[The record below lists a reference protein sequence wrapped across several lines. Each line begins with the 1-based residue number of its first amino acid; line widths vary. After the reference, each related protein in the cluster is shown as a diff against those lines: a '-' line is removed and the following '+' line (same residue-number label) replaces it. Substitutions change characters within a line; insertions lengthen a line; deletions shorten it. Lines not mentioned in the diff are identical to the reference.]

1 MRQELSKRG
10 VDVRITVNKMR
21 YVIIGNSIAGIGGI
35 EGIRSIDK
43 DGEIILIS
51 EEPYRVY
58 SRPLIS
64 YLLAGKI
71 TDEKMY
77 YREEDFYDKN
87 GVKVLFGEKAKEIDP
102 KSKEVVTEK
111 DTIRYDKL
119 LLTVGGKPFIPPI
132 KGIQKRGVF
141 TFAGWDDVKAIGDF
155 LRENDAKRSVI
166 VGGGMIGI
174 KSAEALKNLR
184 FLAYANRR
192 FATTLRECGLNVT
205 IVELM
210 ERILPMAL
218 DEEGGKIYEEHLI
231 ENGIDIITGD
241 GIEEILGEDEVS
253 GVKLK
258 SGKRIECRIVIVAI
272 GVHPNIELAESA
284 GLKVDRGIKV
294 DRVMQTSKKDIY
306 AAGDCVKSYNILLE
320 EEMPIPILPLAYKG
334 GFTAGVN
341 MAGGKGRSEYHGG
354 FPMNSIQAFDLPLIS
369 LGMVNP
375 DGGCEVLSARD
386 GKNYKRLVLKDGK
399 IFGYLAIG
407 NIDRAGI
414 VAGMMKEGMNVEKFK
429 EAIMEDDFGLIYL
442 PKDIRDNK
450 LRG

>member
-1 MRQELSKRG
+1 M
-10 VDVRITVNKMR
+10 
-21 YVIIGNSIAGIGGI
+21 
-35 EGIRSIDK
+35 
-43 DGEIILIS
+43 
-51 EEPYRVY
+51 
-58 SRPLIS
+58 
-64 YLLAGKI
+64 
-71 TDEKMY
+71 
-77 YREEDFYDKN
+77 
-87 GVKVLFGEKAKEIDP
+87 
-102 KSKEVVTEK
+102 VTEK
-111 DTIRYDKL
+111 DKIRYDKL
-119 LLTVGGKPFIPPI
+119 LLSVGGEPFIPPI

-174 KSAEALKNLR
+174 KSADA
-184 FLAYANRR
+184 
-192 FATTLRECGLNVT
+192 LRECGLNVT

-218 DEEGGKIYEEHLI
+218 DDEGGRICEEHLI

-253 GVKLK
+253 GVRLK

-306 AAGDCVKSYNILLE
+306 AAGDCVESYNILLE
-320 EEMPIPILPLAYKG
+320 QEMPIPILPLAYKG

-354 FPMNSIQAFDLPLIS
+354 FPMNSIQAFGLPLIS

-375 DGGCEVLSARD
+375 DGGCEVLSTRE
-386 GKNYKRLVLKDGK
+386 GKNYKRLVLKNGK